1 MATNKKVEQDGGGKI
16 SAKTL
21 KFRQEF
27 KGLLLKNPNYFGNV
41 EASGFYAEAVF
52 GGNTTY
58 EEIGCVGF
66 QPQLD
71 RLEAVVYVKQPSGY
85 GGDICSAGTPEYVRF
100 YLSFDD
106 GATWEDQGVTDFTAY
121 NIPEGTQGSKR
132 LEYAVTIEVSPRKRW
147 CRIQNTIL
155 ARAILSWNFA
165 PPPNQPNFKPVWGNV
180 HDTHILIDPFKFDIS
195 VGEFFEAVDFKLG
208 PQFAPIVDSSQKLIL
223 AKPKQLGVAE
233 LAEMYKGKVEP
244 HRFGLAQVQKLI
256 NEPGQLEELVA
267 GGSKSIFPGVEIDIS
282 DLLSKLKPTDGNTNY
297 EELECVGLDNERDEL
312 VAVIRIKKPLGF
324 SGDPCSDGSTE
335 YVTFWGDF
343 NNNGTFET
351 CLGTA
356 QVKVYDISKIPD
368 EGLEYS
374 LQLPV
379 NLNPYRQHC
388 KKGPRIV
395 PIRAILSWQSPPPC
409 FNPNYVS
416 VWGNREETLVHIR
429 PGVSVPDD
437 DYTPFL
443 YSLCNRDV
451 CSINQVTGWGT
462 GDRPYGSTI
471 NIQGEIPAALA
482 LNVADTL
489 KYKVSVRPLNDD
501 GTFKGFGIYQDLIN
515 DFGVTIQEGTGP
527 ATAIS
532 YPFTQQADPS
542 GYYTYREYGTPPGN
556 WRRVISPNRQLARW
570 DSFSFGSGL
579 WEIRIRAKDSLNNP
593 FLAGV
598 TTCVVDGSTR
608 QNVKVRLDQTRPESD
623 LAITG
628 FSRGGGPVQPAQDC
642 ASFQIGDVIHG
653 SYIATDAPDDHFQVL
668 TLSLQPKEIDGILH
682 GVTPSPTVRSYY
694 THGVPGAG
702 ESGSWTLD
710 TAGLP
715 ACGYT
720 VRLLVRDRTIASCS
734 SFGRWDDDFIGFCLV
749 EPE

>member
-1 MATNKKVEQDGGGKI
+1 MATKERDEHTEI
-16 SAKTL
+16 PEEDR

-27 KGLLLKNPNYFGNV
+27 KKLLLENPNFFGNNKD
-41 EASGFYAEAVF
+41 SGFAPKAAF
-52 GGNTTY
+52 SGNTTY

-66 QPQLD
+66 QPQLN
-71 RLEAVVYVKQPSGY
+71 RLEAVVFTYQPSGY
-85 GGDICSAGTPEYVRF
+85 GGDICSAGSPEYVRF

-121 NIPEGTQGSKR
+121 NIPEGTEGRQR
-132 LEYAVTIEVSPRKRW
+132 LEYAVALEVSPRKRW

-155 ARAILSWNFA
+155 ARAILSWNFV
-165 PPPNQPNFKPVWGNV
+165 PPPDQPDFTPVWGNV
-180 HDTHILIDPFKFDIS
+180 HDTHILVDPFKLDIS
-195 VGEFFEAVDFKLG
+195 VGELFEAVEFELG
-208 PQFAPIVDSSQKLIL
+208 PKVGGLVDPNQKLAL
-223 AKPKQLGVAE
+223 AKPKQLSVAE
-233 LAEMYKGKVEP
+233 LAEKYEGKVEP
-244 HRFGLAQVQKLI
+244 HRFALAQVQKLI
-256 NEPGQLEELVA
+256 HEPGQLEELVA
-267 GGSKSIFPGVEIDIS
+267 AGSKNIFPGVEIDVS
-282 DLLSKLKPTDGNTNY
+282 DLLSQLEPTDGNTSY

-312 VAVIRIKKPLGF
+312 VAVIRIKRPVGY
-324 SGDPCSDGSTE
+324 SGDPCDDGSIE

-356 QVKVYDISKIPD
+356 QVRVYDISKIPD

-379 NLNPYRQHC
+379 NLHPYRQPC
-388 KKGPRIV
+388 QKGARLV

-409 FNPNYVS
+409 GDPDYVP
-416 VWGNREETLVHIR
+416 VWGNREQTLVQIR
-429 PGVSVPDD
+429 PGVSVSEG

-451 CSINQVTGWGT
+451 CSIDQVTGWAT

-482 LNVADTL
+482 LNVPDTL
-489 KYKVSVRPLNDD
+489 KYKVWVRPLNDD
-501 GTFKGFGIYQDLIN
+501 GTPKASYQALAN

-527 ATAIS
+527 TTAIS
-532 YPFTQQADPS
+532 YPFTQQVDPVD

-556 WRRVISPNRQLARW
+556 WRRVISPNRQLAQW
-570 DSFSFGSGL
+570 KSLTFGSGL
-579 WEIRIRAKDSLNNP
+579 WEIMIRAKDSLNNH

-598 TTCVVDGSTR
+598 TTCLVDGSTR
-608 QNVKVRLDQTRPESD
+608 QNVKVRLDQTRPEAD
-623 LAITG
+623 IAITG
-628 FSRGGGPVQPAQDC
+628 FSRGGGPVEPAKDC
-642 ASFQIGDVIHG
+642 ATFQIGDVIHG
-653 SYIATDAPDDHFQVL
+653 SYVATDAPDDHFQVL
-668 TLSLQPKEIDGILH
+668 TLRLEPKEINGILH
-682 GVTPSPTVRSYY
+682 GVTPNPTVRSYY
-694 THGVPGAG
+694 SHGVPGAG

-720 VRLLVRDRTIASCS
+720 VQLLVRDRTIASCNS
-734 SFGRWDDDFIGFCLV
+734 WGRWDDDFVGFCLV
-749 EPE
+749 EPQ